1 VSTPSAEGRA
11 AVHGATDGAHAP
23 WLEDNA
29 ARLSELAPLSPT
41 ARVARLDEWARE
53 RDLRTE
59 SGCRLRFVPVRAD
72 SAVTG
77 GGGDHRAY
85 EACIHAT
92 GEVLTRVRGRGATHD
107 LYNALMWL
115 QWPLT
120 KARLNALHAAEIAAG
135 GATAPRG
142 RLRDA
147 ATVFDENAV
156 LWVGTDVGLEAALRG
171 FDWSGLFVRE
181 RQRLQTAVRVRVFGH
196 ALLEKLES
204 PFKAITA
211 HAWPMRLAPHTPI
224 GTLDR
229 HLAETFETR
238 VPQPRMLCPLPLLG
252 LPGWCEANRDPAF
265 YNDPAV
271 FRPGRRRAVPA
282 SR

>member
-1 VSTPSAEGRA
+1 MSTASAKVRA
-11 AVHGATDGAHAP
+11 AVAGSANAAHPP
-23 WLEDNA
+23 WLQDHA
-29 ARLSELAPLSPT
+29 ARLAELAPLGPI

-53 RDLRTE
+53 RGLRTE
-59 SGCRLRFVPVRAD
+59 SGCRLRFLPAPAD
-72 SAVTG
+72 SAVEEA
-77 GGGDHRAY
+77 GGDHRAY

-92 GEVLTRVRGRGATHD
+92 GEVLTRVAGRGAAHD
-107 LYNALMWL
+107 LYNALIWL
-115 QWPLT
+115 QWPRT

-156 LWVGTDVGLEAALRG
+156 LWVGSDAGLEDALRG
-171 FDWSGLFVRE
+171 FDWSRLFVGE
-181 RQRLQTAVRVRVFGH
+181 RQRLQAAVRVRVFGH

-229 HLAETFETR
+229 HLAETFGTG
-238 VPQPRMLCPLPLLG
+238 VPPARMLCPLPLLG

-265 YNDPAV
+265 YNDPTV
-271 FRPGRRRAVPA
+271 FRPGRRRAVPV